1 MVAAFSGCAWYGW
14 ILLRCTG
21 KKALIAIRRARASDA
36 AAIGAL
42 HVAVWRSAY
51 AGILPDAYLAG
62 LSATRLAAAYQR
74 DMFDRRGGYA
84 VFVAVASG
92 DDAPEGSAAEEATI
106 IGFASCG
113 RSRRGDLADG
123 EVNTLYLD
131 EDYRDRGTGRR
142 LMRAAAAHLR
152 VVGCRSAMV
161 WVLLD
166 NPTQWFYRHL
176 GGRVVARGQTRVGG
190 QTVEQVAMLW
200 EPIDTLLAATAAAP
214 EA

>member
-1 MVAAFSGCAWYGW
+1 M
-14 ILLRCTG
+14 
-21 KKALIAIRRARASDA
+21 IAIRRARASDA

-62 LSATRLAAAYQR
+62 LSASRLGASYQR

-92 DDAPEGSAAEEATI
+92 EDAPEGSAPDAAVI
-106 IGFASCG
+106 VGFASGG
-113 RSRRGDLADG
+113 RSRRGGLAEG
-123 EVNTLYLD
+123 EIDTLYLS

-142 LMRAAAAHLR
+142 LLRAAGAHLR
-152 VVGCRSAMV
+152 VVGCRSAML
-161 WVLLD
+161 WVLKD

-176 GGRVVARGQTRVGG
+176 GGRVVARGMVRVGG
-190 QTVEQVAMLW
+190 QTLEQMAFLW
-200 EPIDTLLAATAAAP
+200 EPIESLLAATAPAP

>member
-1 MVAAFSGCAWYGW
+1 M
-14 ILLRCTG
+14 
-21 KKALIAIRRARASDA
+21 IAIRRARASDA

-51 AGILPDAYLAG
+51 AGILPDTYLAG
-62 LSATRLAAAYQR
+62 LSATRLAAGYQR

-92 DDAPEGSAAEEATI
+92 DDLPEGSAPDEAMI
-106 IGFASCG
+106 IGFASGG
-113 RSRRGDLADG
+113 RSRREGLADG
-123 EVNTLYLD
+123 EINTLYLN

-161 WVLLD
+161 WVLRD

-190 QTVEQVAMLW
+190 QPVEQVAMLW

>member
-1 MVAAFSGCAWYGW
+1 M
-14 ILLRCTG
+14 
-21 KKALIAIRRARASDA
+21 IAIRRARASDA

-51 AGILPDAYLAG
+51 AGLLPDAYLSG
-62 LSATRLAAAYQR
+62 LSANRVAASYQR

-92 DDAPEGSAAEEATI
+92 DDAPEGSAPDEATI
-106 IGFASCG
+106 IGFASGG
-113 RSRRGDLADG
+113 RSRREGLADG
-123 EVNTLYLD
+123 EINTLYLN

-161 WVLLD
+161 WVLKD
-166 NPTQWFYRHL
+166 NP
-176 GGRVVARGQTRVGG
+176 
-190 QTVEQVAMLW
+190 
-200 EPIDTLLAATAAAP
+200 
-214 EA
+214 

>member
-1 MVAAFSGCAWYGW
+1 M
-14 ILLRCTG
+14 
-21 KKALIAIRRARASDA
+21 IAIRRARASDA

-92 DDAPEGSAAEEATI
+92 DDAPEGSSPEEATI
-106 IGFASCG
+106 IGFASGG
-113 RSRRGDLADG
+113 RSR
-123 EVNTLYLD
+123 
-131 EDYRDRGTGRR
+131 
-142 LMRAAAAHLR
+142 AHLR

-161 WVLLD
+161 WVLKD

-190 QTVEQVAMLW
+190 QPVEQVAMLW

>member
-1 MVAAFSGCAWYGW
+1 MAQRLCRHSTRCLSGRAF
-14 ILLRCTG
+14 R
-21 KKALIAIRRARASDA
+21 DA
-36 AAIGAL
+36 PG
-42 HVAVWRSAY
+42 
-51 AGILPDAYLAG
+51 
-62 LSATRLAAAYQR
+62 
-74 DMFDRRGGYA
+74 RRGGYA

-92 DDAPEGSAAEEATI
+92 DDAPEGSAPDEATI
-106 IGFASCG
+106 IGFASGG
-113 RSRRGDLADG
+113 RSRRGGLADG
-123 EVNTLYLD
+123 EINTLYLN

-161 WVLLD
+161 WVLRD

-190 QTVEQVAMLW
+190 QPVEQVAMLW